1 REPDEMILRYFAAF
15 GPATAGDI
23 RTWSG
28 LTGLREVI
36 ERLRPRLRTFSD
48 ERGRELLDV
57 PNSPLPDPDIPAP
70 PRFLPEYDNA
80 LLSHYDRARI
90 VPDEHRKRV
99 VTSLGKPTV
108 LLDGLVAGFWKTEK
122 TRGKAALEIQ
132 SLEPLTRKDREA
144 LTEEGEQLLRFV
156 AGDDETL
163 EVRFA
168 V

>member
-1 REPDEMILRYFAAF
+1 VPDA
-15 GPATAGDI
+15 
-23 RTWSG
+23 
-28 LTGLREVI
+28 
-36 ERLRPRLRTFSD
+36 
-48 ERGRELLDV
+48 
-57 PNSPLPDPDIPAP
+57 PLPDPDIPAP

-80 LLSHYDRARI
+80 LLSHDDRARI

-99 VTSLGKPTV
+99 VTSLGRPSV

-132 SLEPLTRKDREA
+132 PLEPLTRKDREA
-144 LTEEGEQLLRFV
+144 LSEEGERLLHFV
-156 AGDDETL
+156 AGGDETL